1 MRGNAELPEQGKQA
15 GREQQVVD
23 VASRLLVL
31 LDGDV
36 LCLDELRSVVLNR
49 AGRRFA
55 QERQRGLGWIA
66 VILVPTELKDDPVKI
81 GRANRNEFIVL
92 DETRLGFIPNMEKTF
107 GNLEFAGENK
117 VEQRRINGHMTVV
130 SRSFNLYSDVQRA
143 DDIIVVLPASAGEK
157 NFESEEKVKLI
168 NPKITAEGYKIGTR
182 GFTNYILSADDMVK
196 A

>member
-1 MRGNAELPEQGKQA
+1 MRGDAELPEQRKQA

-36 LCLDELRSVVLNR
+36 LCLDELCRIILNR

-92 DETRLGFIPNMEKTF
+92 DETRLEFIQHMQKKTRRSRGSNITQPLGVAEKR
-107 GNLEFAGENK
+107 
-117 VEQRRINGHMTVV
+117 V
-130 SRSFNLYSDVQRA
+130 
-143 DDIIVVLPASAGEK
+143 
-157 NFESEEKVKLI
+157 
-168 NPKITAEGYKIGTR
+168 
-182 GFTNYILSADDMVK
+182 
-196 A
+196 

>member
-1 MRGNAELPEQGKQA
+1 MRFMRGNAELPEQGKQT

-92 DETRLGFIPNMEKTF
+92 DETRLVFIPNMEKKT
-107 GNLEFAGENK
+107 
-117 VEQRRINGHMTVV
+117 RRRKSSHI
-130 SRSFNLYSDVQRA
+130 
-143 DDIIVVLPASAGEK
+143 SATLLVAEK
-157 NFESEEKVKLI
+157 RV
-168 NPKITAEGYKIGTR
+168 
-182 GFTNYILSADDMVK
+182 
-196 A
+196 